1 MHYFG
6 NPRHTQSMIAWL
18 SIFGNSIEKL
28 HHGNVVNMPYNIC
41 RRRVLK
47 ESKGIEDIGTIS
59 WELAL
64 CLLAAWIFV
73 FVSLYKGVKSS
84 GKVSQGQMKVTP
96 TWCLQCKLILQ
107 RQP

>member
-1 MHYFG
+1 MYPFLCV
-6 NPRHTQSMIAWL
+6 WFL
-18 SIFGNSIEKL
+18 SECIYN
-28 HHGNVVNMPYNIC
+28 NIC

-47 ESKGIEDIGTIS
+47 ESKGVEDIGTIS

-96 TWCLQCKLILQ
+96 AWFLQCRYIL

>member
-1 MHYFG
+1 M
-6 NPRHTQSMIAWL
+6 
-18 SIFGNSIEKL
+18 
-28 HHGNVVNMPYNIC
+28 
-41 RRRVLK
+41 RRVLN

-84 GKVSQGQMKVTP
+84 GKVSHRSNESHINTVPAM
-96 TWCLQCKLILQ
+96 
-107 RQP
+107 